1 MDGGARP
8 GEQPV
13 TLGRGVMAQD
23 GDRPGAEQGA
33 PQLRLPVR
41 PAGERRVHPVV
52 QPLPVAVPETFLHF
66 IGGKPQSRRLPAGN
80 DARLALN
87 EIPAFSG

>member
-13 TLGRGVMAQD
+13 ALGRGVMAQD

-33 PQLRLPVR
+33 SQLRLPVR
-41 PAGERRVHPVV
+41 PAGERCVHPVV
-52 QPLPVAVPETFLHF
+52 QPLPVAVPETFPHF

-80 DARLALN
+80 DA
-87 EIPAFSG
+87 